1 MKIKLALVCCILAL
15 ASFACASAVP
25 GDPPGCPWEYMT
37 YAQVVQLEETR
48 EAQIVGGVK
57 GSPYW
62 LWQAY
67 LGSGSLSIRL
77 YDVTDP
83 IFPAQL
89 LFKERVAFAADGS
102 TVITL
107 RTRSQTEHVELRV
120 DLQALDLLERAEIR
134 TIVLLDS
141 EGETLSVYAC
151 EDVRTVFGYFG
162 LEEGETL
169 CLQGEDAPVYAYSVD
184 RVRRALGAGN

>member
-1 MKIKLALVCCILAL
+1 M
-15 ASFACASAVP
+15 
-25 GDPPGCPWEYMT
+25 
-37 YAQVVQLEETR
+37 
-48 EAQIVGGVK
+48 
-57 GSPYW
+57 
-62 LWQAY
+62 
-67 LGSGSLSIRL
+67 
-77 YDVTDP
+77 
-83 IFPAQL
+83 
-89 LFKERVAFAADGS
+89 
-102 TVITL
+102 
-107 RTRSQTEHVELRV
+107 
-120 DLQALDLLERAEIR
+120 DLQALDLLDRAEIR

>member
-15 ASFACASAVP
+15 ASFACASAEP
-25 GDPPGCPWEYMT
+25 GDPPGCTWEYMT

-102 TVITL
+102 KVITL

-120 DLQALDLLERAEIR
+120 DLQALDLLDRAEIR

>member
-15 ASFACASAVP
+15 ASFACASAEP

-83 IFPAQL
+83 IFPVQL
-89 LFKERVAFAADGS
+89 
-102 TVITL
+102 
-107 RTRSQTEHVELRV
+107 RSQTEHVELRV
-120 DLQALDLLERAEIR
+120 DLQALDLLDRAEIR